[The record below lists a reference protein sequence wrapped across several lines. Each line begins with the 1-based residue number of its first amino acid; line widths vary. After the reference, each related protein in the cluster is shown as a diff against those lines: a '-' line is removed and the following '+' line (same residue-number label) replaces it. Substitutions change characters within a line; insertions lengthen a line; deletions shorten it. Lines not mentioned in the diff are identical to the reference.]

1 MEHSARVESVPI
13 SDMQHSRRGKHF
25 ALMQEVLKG
34 LADLP
39 SQSALKV
46 PLGMYSAKDLRS
58 AVIRAAS
65 SKQIEVASRSDEK
78 NLYVWKKY
86 P

>member
-1 MEHSARVESVPI
+1 VEHSARVESVPI

>member
-1 MEHSARVESVPI
+1 
-13 SDMQHSRRGKHF
+13 MQHSRRGKHF